1 MHLHLAFPHQDGVLS
16 QVGMTTDSTSTST
29 PVGSDILPGPGRA
42 SQAQSR
48 IKASRAETL
57 AALSTELDAP
67 ATAAKVEPAPT
78 PMVADEPDSA
88 VEADEDDAPPP
99 PKVES
104 KPDSETSKRLA
115 AVQAAEK
122 RSREKVAAERAEV
135 ASERASAAKERA
147 ELDAELAELAAYR
160 KAVERAKVDPVGA
173 LRAMGITDPADLEH
187 AAKTSYAAAKGD
199 PANKEAAARAM
210 REREHADELATL
222 RKRLDERDSAD
233 KQRTETE
240 HVQRETAKYVA
251 DLKAAV
257 SDETPIV
264 KHFLAKN
271 PAKTEA
277 ALRRTAYE
285 LSQETGDIPDHAD
298 VLARYEQN
306 RRAEL
311 EELGLDP
318 NSILSAPSKKP
329 DPEAAKKPAAK
340 TLNNTLSTP
349 RVPRSKSS
357 EREQRAETLAMLE
370 SGKLE

>member
-1 MHLHLAFPHQDGVLS
+1 
-16 QVGMTTDSTSTST
+16 MTTDSPSLS
-29 PVGSDILPGPGRA
+29 PPAGAPEILPGPGRVA
-42 SQAQSR
+42 QAQSR
-48 IKASRAETL
+48 IKAGRAEAL
-57 AALSTELDAP
+57 AALASELDAP
-67 ATAAKVEPAPT
+67 AQAAKPAETKPLVSDASPDNAESSPSDEVDDDASETPT
-78 PMVADEPDSA
+78 PAKS
-88 VEADEDDAPPP
+88 VEA
-99 PKVES
+99 

-135 ASERASAAKERA
+135 AAERAAAAKERS
-147 ELDAELAELAAYR
+147 ELDAERAELAAYR
-160 KAVERAKVDPVGA
+160 KAVERAKVDPVAA

-222 RKRLDERDSAD
+222 RKRLDDRDSAD

-240 HVQRETAKYVA
+240 HVQRETAKYVS

-257 SDETPIV
+257 GDDSPIAR
-264 KHFLAKN
+264 HFLAKS

-298 VLARYEQN
+298 VLARYEQT

-311 EELGLDP
+311 EELGIDP
-318 NSILSAPSKKP
+318 NSILSAPPKKP
-329 DPEAAKKPAAK
+329 DLEAAKKPAAK
-340 TLNNTLSTP
+340 TLGNALSTP
-349 RVPRSKSS
+349 LVPRPKSS
-357 EREQRAETLAMLE
+357 EKESRAETLRALE
-370 SGKLE
+370 SGRLE